1 MCPAALI
8 LAITGALHA
17 TISQGAKTFEA
28 RLSLSLQEDLSLQAP
43 TPIQRVVKLLEE
55 MKAQLDKEA
64 ATDSE
69 AYDKMVCWC
78 ETNEKAKTKAIE
90 DAEAKIEE
98 LMAEVEMRAARDGE
112 SSAKIAHMK
121 KEIAKQ
127 KEALATAVS
136 IREKELAA
144 FREEESETVQAVTM
158 LKNAIQVLSK
168 HQAGFVQLSP
178 ALQQSVTAA
187 LQWTALKHEEMQ
199 QLRNERGL
207 LPLDGS
213 TAPTA
218 TSLLA
223 LAEKSLGQA
232 SGNDP
237 VLRSLRGGQ
246 ELHQS
251 KVPLQYAA
259 RVLASAAV
267 QVASFAQG
275 PRGFQSYAPQSD
287 QIFGILTQMK
297 EEFEANLSES
307 QKTEIKAAEDFKVLK
322 AAAEKQIDSN
332 KAMLDD
338 MEEEFGDNVKALS
351 DAKEDLA
358 ATRESR
364 GADVEFLRNLKL
376 KCQDLEHE
384 WKQRTKARGE
394 ELRAVSETIAML
406 TEDDARELFLKKQ
419 GTGGAASLLQKASLR
434 TAAQRARQQAAAFL
448 MRAARNL
455 QARQA
460 PDFSDLA
467 SAWRAGEDRP
477 HEELAAVAVQVQL
490 DTFAKVKKAIDDMV
504 ADLKKQQEEEVKF
517 KAYCTAELNDNEKV
531 TYETNQTLKELKAK
545 ISSLEDTIAKCVE
558 SIEEAQKEIK
568 RMEVEL
574 KKVSEIRKEEN
585 GNFQEEVMDQRAV
598 QNILAKAIDRMRK
611 VYEKKESLIQQEP
624 PVKFQPYKQNAG
636 ASPVIGL
643 MEQIVEDS
651 KAVEKDAMS
660 AEQEA
665 QKAYASFVVD
675 SESSIKDLNA
685 LIDEKT
691 KAKATAEI
699 EKEETEASKDN
710 TETELD
716 GLAQAAADLHRECDF
731 VLLNFDIR
739 QKARLQEIEAM
750 QGAKAFLSGMK
761 DGN

>member
-1 MCPAALI
+1 M
-8 LAITGALHA
+8 
-17 TISQGAKTFEA
+17 TFEA
-28 RLSLSLQEDLSLQAP
+28 RLELSLQEDTSVKVRKE

-69 AYDKMVCWC
+69 SYDKMVCWC

-112 SSAKIAHMK
+112 SSAKIAQMK
-121 KEIAKQ
+121 KDIAKQ
-127 KEALATAVS
+127 KEALATAIS
-136 IREKELAA
+136 IREKERAA
-144 FREEESETVQAVTM
+144 FRDDESETVQALTM

-168 HQAGFVQLSP
+168 HNSGFVQLSP
-178 ALQQSVTAA
+178 AVQQSLTAA

-207 LPLDGS
+207 PALDGS
-213 TAPTA
+213 PNAPTA

-232 SGNDP
+232 SSNDP

-251 KVPLQYAA
+251 KVPLKYAS
-259 RVLASAAV
+259 RVLADAAART
-267 QVASFAQG
+267 ASFAQQ
-275 PRGFQSYAPQSD
+275 PAGFQSYAPQSN
-287 QIFGILTQMK
+287 QIFGILTTMK

-307 QKTEIKAAEDFKVLK
+307 QKAELKAEEEFKVLK
-322 AAAEKQIDSN
+322 AALDKQIN
-332 KAMLDD
+332 ANMEMLDN

-351 DAKEDLA
+351 DAKEDLE
-358 ATRESR
+358 ATRELR
-364 GADVEFLRNLKL
+364 GADVEFLRNLKV
-376 KCQDLEHE
+376 KCQDLDDE
-384 WKQRTKARGE
+384 WKQRTKARNE
-394 ELRAVSETIAML
+394 ELQAVSETIAML
-406 TEDDARELFLKKQ
+406 TEDDARELFHKKM

-434 TAAQRARQQAAAFL
+434 AAGQRARQQAVALL
-448 MRAARNL
+448 MRAAKSL
-455 QARQA
+455 QTRQA
-460 PDFSDLA
+460 PDFSDLTL
-467 SAWRAGEDRP
+467 AWRAGEDRP
-477 HEELAAVAVQVQL
+477 HEQLAAVAVQVQL
-490 DTFAKVKKAIDDMV
+490 DAFTKVKKAIDDMV
-504 ADLKKQQEEEVKF
+504 ADLNKQQEEEVKH

-531 TYETNQTLKELKAK
+531 TYETNRTLQELKAK
-545 ISSLEDTIAKCVE
+545 ISSLEDTIAKCEE
-558 SIEEAQKEIK
+558 SIEEAKKEIK

-574 KKVSEIRKEEN
+574 KKVGEIRKEEN
-585 GNFQEEVMDQRAV
+585 ANFQEEVMDQRAV
-598 QNILAKAIDRMRK
+598 QNILDKAIDRLRL
-611 VYEKKESLIQQEP
+611 VYKKKAALIQQDPNP
-624 PVKFQPYKQNAG
+624 PVQFQPYKQNDG

-651 KAVEKDAMS
+651 KAVEKDAMA

-665 QKAYASFVVD
+665 QQAYASFVVD
-675 SESSIKDLNA
+675 SDSSIKELNA
-685 LIDEKT
+685 KIDERT
-691 KAKATAEI
+691 TAKAAAEV
-699 EKEETEASKDN
+699 EKEETEATKDN

-716 GLAQAAADLHRECDF
+716 GLAEAAADLHKECDF

-739 QKARLQEIEAM
+739 QKARLSEIEAL

-761 DGN
+761 DDN